1 MTAFPVSFEN
11 VWKKFR
17 RGERGRASSDFWAL
31 QDVSF
36 QVSAGEAL
44 GVIGPNGAGKS
55 TTLKLLTRILK
66 PTRGQCAI
74 RGRVGALIEVAAGVH
89 PDLSGRENIYLQ
101 GAIMGMPRADITR
114 KLDDI
119 IDFSGLGEFIDTQV
133 KRYSSGMNARL
144 GFSIAANLEPD
155 VLLIDEVL
163 AVGDM
168 VFQQRCIERMEQFR
182 DRGAAIVLVSHD
194 LQAVA
199 GLCQRSIFLKSSVKA
214 QGPTHD
220 VIHAYIT
227 SETPP
232 QTPPADAA
240 FSISAASLANRHG
253 QLLRD
258 MVPPGERLILRC
270 TLLPSVDMPDPSLK
284 VRLQV
289 SRSTDSLVVDEAEL
303 SGASLGI
310 QRVLRGQP
318 IEVAIGFSANL
329 RRGHYHVAISVLRA
343 GTDAV
348 LGSGGPPVAFVVDEK
363 QTWTGVVNLDVRPT
377 ISTAAPMTGQGSD
390 K

>member
-1 MTAFPVSFEN
+1 MTAFPVSFES

-66 PTRGQCAI
+66 PTRGHCAI

-89 PDLSGRENIYLQ
+89 PDLSGRENIFLQ

-119 IDFSGLGEFIDTQV
+119 IEFSGLGDFIDTQV

-168 VFQQRCIERMEQFR
+168 VFQQRCVERMEQFR
-182 DRGAAIVLVSHD
+182 DRGAAIVFVSHD

-199 GLCQRSIFLKSSVKA
+199 GLCQRSIFLKSSLRA

-232 QTPPADAA
+232 HAPPADAA
-240 FSISAASLANRHG
+240 FSITAASLANRDG
-253 QLLRD
+253 QLLRE
-258 MVPPGERLILRC
+258 MVPPGARLILRC
-270 TLLPSVDMPDPSLK
+270 TLLPTVNMPDPSLK

-289 SRSTDSLVVDEAEL
+289 SRSTDNLVVDEADLRGE
-303 SGASLGI
+303 SLGI
-310 QRVLRGQP
+310 HSILRGRP
-318 IEVAIGFSANL
+318 IEVAVGFSANL
-329 RRGHYHVAISVLRA
+329 RRGHYHVAISVLDT
-343 GTDAV
+343 GTDTV
-348 LGSGGPPVAFVVDEK
+348 LASGGPPVAFVVDEK
-363 QTWTGVVNLDVRPT
+363 QTWTGVVNLDVQPT
-377 ISTAAPMTGQGSD
+377 ISTAAPLTGQESD